1 MAEGADDHNHQQDLK
16 DLHAEVKATG
26 LLEPSHFW
34 RTKLLFWI
42 PAFFLSYY
50 GLLVV
55 HFGLAWLILAPLCAV
70 SLLTMGFVGHD
81 AGDLDNLPD
90 VVTRVTQRALQGHV
104 TLGLVEPA
112 QFVGHGMR

>member
-1 MAEGADDHNHQQDLK
+1 MAEGADDHDHQQDLK

-55 HFGLAWLILAPLCAV
+55 PFGLAWLILAPRCAV

-81 AGDLDNLPD
+81 AGHY
-90 VVTRVTQRALQGHV
+90 ALS
-104 TLGLVEPA
+104 
-112 QFVGHGMR
+112 RKR